1 MKGSLY
7 ILLFFACGIFVGTL
21 EIIPDQMGDD
31 LLTYALYIMLVLAGM
46 CMGFDTRNFL
56 IIRNFGFKIILL
68 PVGSILGT
76 AFGALVA
83 WFALGALQYGLS
95 LRDVMGVGA
104 GFGYYSLSSVMIA
117 KFGNAELGSVA
128 LIANV
133 SRELLTLLF
142 APILVR
148 YAGGLA
154 PVAAGGATTMDTCM
168 PVIARYAGE
177 EYAIMGVF
185 SGMVLTMAV
194 PIFVTAL
201 FTW

>member
-7 ILLFFACGIFVGTL
+7 ILLFFVCGIVVGTFDL
-21 EIIPDQMGDD
+21 IPAQTADT

-56 IIRNFGFKIILL
+56 IIRNFGFKILLL
-68 PVGSILGT
+68 PIGSVFGT
-76 AFGALVA
+76 AIGAGVA
-83 WFALGALQYGLS
+83 WAALMILQQELS
-95 LRDVMGVGA
+95 FRDVLGVGA

-117 KFGNAELGSVA
+117 KMGNAELGSVA

-142 APILVR
+142 APIMVR
-148 YAGGLA
+148 YAGGFA
-154 PVAAGGATTMDTCM
+154 PVASGGATTMDTCM

-177 EYAIMGVF
+177 QFAIMGVF

-194 PIFVTAL
+194 PVFVTAI
-201 FTW
+201 FAW

>member
-7 ILLFFACGIFVGTL
+7 ILCFFVCGIFVGTL
-21 EIIPDQMGDD
+21 DIIPQDLGDD
-31 LLTYALYIMLVLAGM
+31 LLTYALYAMLVLAGM

-56 IIRNFGFKIILL
+56 IIRDFGFKILLL
-68 PVGSILGT
+68 PIGSVVGT
-76 AFGALVA
+76 AFGACLA
-83 WFALGALQYGLS
+83 WFLLSSIGHALS
-95 LRDVMGVGA
+95 MRDVMGVGA
-104 GFGYYSLSSVMIA
+104 GFGYYSLSSVMIT

-128 LIANV
+128 LIANI

-142 APILVR
+142 APLLVR
-148 YAGGLA
+148 FAGGLA

-177 EYAIMGVF
+177 KYAIMGVF

-194 PIFVTAL
+194 PVFVTAI

>member
-1 MKGSLY
+1 MKGSLG
-7 ILLFFACGIFVGTL
+7 ILFFFVCGILVGTL
-21 EIIPDQMGDD
+21 DIIPQSLGDD
-31 LLTYALYIMLVLAGM
+31 LLTYALYVMLVLAGM

-56 IIRNFGFKIILL
+56 IIRDFGLKIILL
-68 PVGSILGT
+68 PVGSVLGT
-76 AFGALVA
+76 ALGATVA
-83 WFALGALQYGLS
+83 WFTLQALQHTLS

-104 GFGYYSLSSVMIA
+104 GFGYYSLSSVMIT

-128 LIANV
+128 LIANI

-142 APILVR
+142 APLLVR

-194 PIFVTAL
+194 PVFVTAL

>member
-1 MKGSLY
+1 MKGSLC
-7 ILLFFACGIFVGTL
+7 ILFFFVCGIFVGTL
-21 EIIPDQMGDD
+21 GVIPDAMADD
-31 LLTYALYIMLVLAGM
+31 LLTYALYVMLVLAGM

-56 IIRNFGFKIILL
+56 IIRDFGFKIILL
-68 PVGSILGT
+68 PVGSVLGT
-76 AFGALVA
+76 A
-83 WFALGALQYGLS
+83 LGAAIAWVLLSALQHHLS
-95 LRDVMGVGA
+95 LRDALGVGA

-128 LIANV
+128 LIANI

-142 APILVR
+142 APMLVR

-154 PVAAGGATTMDTCM
+154 PVASGGATTMDTCM

-194 PIFVTAL
+194 PVFVTAL